1 MRKRVVRYFL
11 SAASVYITL
20 NYLTK
25 VFVDIMS
32 NFTFAI

>member
-20 NYLTK
+20 NYLTN
-25 VFVDIMS
+25 VFIDILN
-32 NFTFAI
+32 NFKFAI